1 MDHLAYTRYLE
12 RRLALERKRSSV
24 TTSAVLIVSIA
35 CVTLLAA
42 LVIVLASA
50 V

>member
-1 MDHLAYTRYLE
+1 MDNLAYIRYLE

-24 TTSAVLIVSIA
+24 TMDAMLIVSVA
-35 CVTLLAA
+35 CVTLLST
-42 LVIVLASA
+42 LVIVLTSA